1 MANRS
6 IDTWAAPPGMR
17 RASAASDSGG
27 ATVRSYTAL
36 PPGRALPLGPRP
48 PIGEDGDVS
57 VILLTGIQ
65 AAGKST
71 VAQALA
77 ESIPESVHVRG
88 DLFRRMIVNGR
99 VEMGPAVPDPR
110 ALEQLR
116 LRYELAAATA
126 DRYAQAGFTV
136 VLQDIILG
144 DALREMV
151 ERITS
156 RPLSVVV
163 LAPSAA
169 AVAARDAERAARRGK
184 IAYKPG
190 DEGIAALDRA
200 LRYATPRLGYWLD
213 TSALSVAQTVA
224 DIRANLDGAARIP

>member
-1 MANRS
+1 MLVGQ
-6 IDTWAAPPGMR
+6 D
-17 RASAASDSGG
+17 
-27 ATVRSYTAL
+27 
-36 PPGRALPLGPRP
+36 GR
-48 PIGEDGDVS
+48 VS
-57 VILLTGIQ
+57 VILITGIQ

-77 ESIPESVHVRG
+77 ESLPNSVHVRG

-99 VEMGPAVPDPR
+99 VDMGPAVPDPR

-116 LRYELAAATA
+116 LRYELAAETA

-144 DALREMV
+144 EALREMT
-151 ERITS
+151 ERIAS
-156 RPLSVVV
+156 RPLSLVV

-169 AVAARDAERAARRGK
+169 AVRARDAERRGERGK
-184 IAYKPG
+184 VAYKPG

-200 LRYATPRLGYWLD
+200 LRHETPRLGYWLD

-224 DIRANLDGAARIP
+224 DIRAQVDGAARIA

>member
-1 MANRS
+1 MLVGQ
-6 IDTWAAPPGMR
+6 D
-17 RASAASDSGG
+17 
-27 ATVRSYTAL
+27 
-36 PPGRALPLGPRP
+36 GR
-48 PIGEDGDVS
+48 VS
-57 VILLTGIQ
+57 VILITGIQ

-77 ESIPESVHVRG
+77 ESLPNSVHVRG

-99 VEMGPAVPDPR
+99 VDMGPAVPDPR

-116 LRYELAAATA
+116 LRYELAAETA

-144 DALREMV
+144 EALREMT
-151 ERITS
+151 ERIAS
-156 RPLSVVV
+156 RPLSLVV

-169 AVAARDAERAARRGK
+169 AVGARDAERRGERGK
-184 IAYKPG
+184 VAYKPG

-200 LRYATPRLGYWLD
+200 LRHETPHLGYWLD

-224 DIRANLDGAARIP
+224 SIRANLDGAARIE